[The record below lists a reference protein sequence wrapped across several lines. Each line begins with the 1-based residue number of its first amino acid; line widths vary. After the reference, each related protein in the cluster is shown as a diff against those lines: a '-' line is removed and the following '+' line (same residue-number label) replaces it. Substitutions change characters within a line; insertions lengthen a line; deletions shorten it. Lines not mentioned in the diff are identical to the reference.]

1 MGSSNGINI
10 LELPY
15 ELLKTIFDYLTFDEI
30 SKIRLVCKG
39 FDVCAQQTLNQGF
52 QKSVIR
58 YSKVLETIKDI
69 NNNTNHTNL
78 IIKNSEFFTT
88 SSDITI
94 LGNY

>member
-1 MGSSNGINI
+1 MGNNNGINI

-15 ELLKTIFDYLTFDEI
+15 ELLKAIFDYLTFDEI

-39 FDVCAQQTLNQGF
+39 FDVCSREKLNQGF

-58 YSKVLETIKDI
+58 YSKVLETIKVI

-78 IIKNSEFFTT
+78 ILKNSEFFTT
-88 SSDITI
+88 SLDITI